1 MGPDSFH
8 NGTEE
13 EMCAF
18 IESPRSVILVT
29 GAAGYIGSV
38 LCEELLE
45 NGYRVIAL
53 DNLEQGHTQAV
64 PPGATF
70 IKANLAQNE
79 ALDRLF
85 RTFPTEAVMHLA
97 AYSLVSESVA
107 NPAKYFRNNVANG
120 INLLD
125 AMLAR
130 GVKKMVFSSSA
141 AVYGE
146 PASLPVREQEPERPT
161 NPYGESKLMFERI
174 LQWYGRAY
182 GLKSVSL
189 RYFNAAG
196 ASPRFGE
203 DHHPETH
210 LIPNVMKVALKQEEH
225 LCVYGNDYETGD
237 GSCIRDYIHVVDI
250 ARAHILALRALETG
264 ASISPI
270 YNLGNGEGY
279 SVLQVAK
286 TAGEVTGSDIP
297 IVLQPRRPGDP
308 ARLVASPELI
318 RSELGWQP
326 QYPDLKDIVASAWK
340 WHRKHPHGYS
350 RQG

>member
-1 MGPDSFH
+1 MS
-8 NGTEE
+8 
-13 EMCAF
+13 AF

-70 IKANLAQNE
+70 IKGDLAQNE

-97 AYSLVSESVA
+97 AHSLVSESVA
-107 NPAKYFRNNVANG
+107 QPARYFKNNVVNG

-125 AMLAR
+125 AMLAH

-146 PASLPVREQEPERPT
+146 PVSLPVREQDPACPT
-161 NPYGESKLMFERI
+161 NPYGESKLMFEKA
-174 LQWYGRAY
+174 LQWYNRAY

-210 LIPNVMKVALKQEEH
+210 LIPSLMKVALKQEEH
-225 LCVYGNDYETGD
+225 LNVYGSDYDTRD

-250 ARAHILALRALETG
+250 ARAHILALRALEG
-264 ASISPI
+264 VRARI

-279 SVLQVAK
+279 SVLQVVKAAREI
-286 TAGEVTGSDIP
+286 TGAEVP
-297 IVLQPRRPGDP
+297 VLLQPRRPGDP
-308 ARLVASPELI
+308 ARLVASSELV

-326 QYPDLKDIVASAWK
+326 RYPDLKDIIASAWK
-340 WHRKHPHGYS
+340 WHRKHPYGY
-350 RQG
+350 GKVDNKATPG

>member
-1 MGPDSFH
+1 MS
-8 NGTEE
+8 
-13 EMCAF
+13 AF

-70 IKANLAQNE
+70 IKGDLAQNE

-97 AYSLVSESVA
+97 AHSLVSESVA
-107 NPAKYFRNNVANG
+107 QPARYFKNNVVNSM
-120 INLLD
+120 NLLD
-125 AMLAR
+125 AMLAH
-130 GVKKMVFSSSA
+130 GVKKIVFSSSA

-146 PASLPVREQEPERPT
+146 PVSLPIREQDPERPT
-161 NPYGESKLMFERI
+161 NPYGESKLMFEKT
-174 LQWYGRAY
+174 LQWYSRAY
-182 GLKSVSL
+182 GLKFISL

-196 ASPRFGE
+196 ASRRSGE

-225 LCVYGNDYETGD
+225 LCLYGTDYDTED
-237 GSCIRDYIHVVDI
+237 GSCVRDYIHVVDI
-250 ARAHILALRALETG
+250 ARAHILALRALEG
-264 ASISPI
+264 VNARI
-270 YNLGNGEGY
+270 YNLGNGDGY
-279 SVLQVAK
+279 SVLQVVKAAREI
-286 TAGEVTGSDIP
+286 TGAEVP
-297 IVLQPRRPGDP
+297 VLLQPRRPGDP

-326 QYPDLKDIVASAWK
+326 RYPDLKDIIASAWK

-350 RQG
+350 KVDNKATPG

>member
-1 MGPDSFH
+1 MPD
-8 NGTEE
+8 NQET
-13 EMCAF
+13 A
-18 IESPRSVILVT
+18 VLVT

-70 IKANLAQNE
+70 IKGDLAQNE

-97 AYSLVSESVA
+97 AHSLVGESVA
-107 NPAKYFRNNVANG
+107 QPARYFKNNGVNG

-125 AMLAR
+125 AMLAH
-130 GVKKMVFSSSA
+130 GVKKIVFSSSA

-146 PASLPVREQEPERPT
+146 PVSLPIREPDPARPT
-161 NPYGESKLMFERI
+161 NPYGESKLMFEKI
-174 LQWYGRAY
+174 LQWYARAY

-196 ASPRFGE
+196 ASPRSGE

-210 LIPNVMKVALKQEEH
+210 LIPNVMKVALKQEEQ
-225 LCVYGNDYETGD
+225 LCLYGTDYNTKD

-279 SVLQVAK
+279 SVL
-286 TAGEVTGSDIP
+286 EVLKAAREITGAEVP
-297 IVLQPRRPGDP
+297 VLLQPRRPGDP

-326 QYPDLKDIVASAWK
+326 RYPALKDIMASAWE
-340 WHRKHPHGYS
+340 WHRKHPYGYS
-350 RQG
+350 KER